1 MTMLPTTPEETRA
14 DLRRWRMLQGLSQAR
29 LAGYLGVTWL
39 TVQRWE
45 SGTRA
50 MPAFLWLALREL
62 ERQLSEPPFSDSAA
76 EPERPAAAFSIL

>member
-1 MTMLPTTPEETRA
+1 MTMLPTTPAETRA
-14 DLRRWRMLQGLSQAR
+14 ELRRWRMLQGLSQAK

-45 SGTRA
+45 GGTRA

-62 ERQLSEPPFSDSAA
+62 ERQLKPANADDAA
-76 EPERPAAAFSIL
+76 EPESPATAFTF